1 MKFVQIELL
10 PKNNDFSLATHD
22 GAIELALICNLPL
35 DRIVLIK
42 ELYSNQEQF

>member
-10 PKNNDFSLATHD
+10 PKNNDLSFAPLD
-22 GAIELALICNLPL
+22 GAVELAFILNSPL

>member
-10 PKNNDFSLATHD
+10 PENSDLSLAPYEGT
-22 GAIELALICNLPL
+22 IELLLILNSPL
-35 DRIVLIK
+35 DRIVLIM

>member
-10 PKNNDFSLATHD
+10 PKNNDLSFAPLD
-22 GAIELALICNLPL
+22 GAIELALISNLPL
-35 DRIVLIK
+35 DRIVLTK